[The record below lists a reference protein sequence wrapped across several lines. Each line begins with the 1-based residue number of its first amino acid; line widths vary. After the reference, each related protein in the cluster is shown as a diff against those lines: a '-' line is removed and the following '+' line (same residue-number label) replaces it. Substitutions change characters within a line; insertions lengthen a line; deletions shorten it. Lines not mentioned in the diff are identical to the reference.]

1 MYFDDYQTS
10 RLHREYP
17 LARERRN
24 GNYILVRGGLG
35 EAPLYT
41 PWRVRY
47 GLRPQPQYLKFL
59 SLDQFDWNK
68 ALLTPRLIQMVKHL
82 AEHVRA
88 SWKSMQPVGFI
99 RLIGHTDNT
108 GQEQYNV
115 DLGDRRA
122 QAVKE
127 AIENI
132 LKDDILT
139 KRIQIAIL
147 IERSPGPTAPT
158 ADNKTSVGKALNRRV
173 EVFIAPPIPAPASP
187 PPPPPPL
194 PPPPPPPTDYHW
206 KDKILLPPG
215 KSFKQW
221 FNERLSRVP
230 KFLRDKIWEAIFGK
244 DVSLLSTLLEQA
256 GFSSAE
262 KNAVL
267 QSIDQLAGR
276 SVR

>member
-1 MYFDDYQTS
+1 MYFSDYETH
-10 RLHREYP
+10 RLPGGYSF
-17 LARERRN
+17 AQGRRN
-24 GNYILVRGGLG
+24 GNYILARGAMG
-35 EAPLYT
+35 EAPSYT

-59 SLDQFDWNK
+59 RLDQFDWNK

-88 SWKSMQPVGFI
+88 SWKSMQPIGFV

-127 AIENI
+127 ALENI

-187 PPPPPPL
+187 PPPPPPVIETK
-194 PPPPPPPTDYHW
+194 PGPWW
-206 KDKILLPPG
+206 KPIPPG
-215 KSFKQW
+215 KPGKSPKQW
-221 FNERLSRVP
+221 FNERLEKVP
-230 KFLRDKIWEAIFGK
+230 KLLRDKIWEAIFGK
-244 DVSLLSTLLEQA
+244 DVSLLSTLLNQA

-267 QSIDQLAGR
+267 QSIDQLAER
-276 SVR
+276 PVR